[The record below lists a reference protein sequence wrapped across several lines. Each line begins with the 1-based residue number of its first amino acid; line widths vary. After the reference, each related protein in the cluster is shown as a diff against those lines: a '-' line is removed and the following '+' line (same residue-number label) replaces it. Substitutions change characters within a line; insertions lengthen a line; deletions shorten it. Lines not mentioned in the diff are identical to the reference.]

1 MSEPIKILMVEDVV
15 TDAEL
20 MLRELKRAGLRCDS
34 RRVDTQA
41 EYQKQ
46 LEAFRPD
53 VILSDFSMPH
63 FDGMEALRIAA
74 QSYPHIPFIF
84 ISGTLGEEYAVRAL
98 KNGATDFVLKTNLI
112 RLPPSIERAI
122 AEAQTRKARQV
133 LEQQIRES
141 EERFRQLAENISEVF
156 WVHDV
161 ATDDS
166 LYISPAYERVW
177 QSPVGAVKRVHH
189 DWAQSLHPQD
199 RAAVL
204 ELFGQMVKGLKPFDI
219 DYRIVVPDG
228 SVRWIHDRGFP
239 VRDAHGQIY
248 RTAGLAEDVT
258 ESMQLKVALQEQA
271 AGLQR
276 AQLLAKQAHV
286 ITGKAGSF
294 VRWSDTLPLLIG
306 VLPHGVP
313 TDTRAWMQ
321 FIHAE
326 DRANFREKS
335 IDAARTGRRVDVD
348 YRLWRADGELIH
360 VRQVI
365 EPLERKDA
373 DQDEALWFCTI
384 QDVTG
389 QRRVEERVK
398 RLNRV
403 HSVLS
408 GINALIV
415 RIRDREE
422 LCREACH
429 IAVEQGGFTVGWMSV
444 YDAATG
450 MLSPVARAG
459 LSANSVLAEAPVW
472 LTPAGAAATALQ
484 EKRPVFDN
492 DIGSPG
498 RSPANASTAGS
509 GASTLDTL
517 SIRRAAI
524 QMGAKSVIVLPVLV
538 EQKIFGVLTLYAPER
553 DFFDDEE
560 VKLLTQLSADVSFG
574 LEFIAKEEKVDY
586 LAYYDALTGLPNSA
600 LFHDRL
606 TQFLHAAARS
616 AQGVAAIVINLDRFR
631 NLNNSLGRHAG
642 DALLKLVGIRLGE
655 VLREPFS
662 IARTTGDTFAVAI
675 ADLKQ
680 AADVVDL
687 LEDRIFP
694 ALVQPLTLDATEVR
708 LSARAGIALFPS
720 DGADAETLYRNA
732 EAALKHAKSSGE
744 QYLFY
749 APEMNARVAEKVAL
763 ENNLRQAIEREEFV
777 LYYQPKVRIA
787 DGRICGL
794 EALIRWNNPKL
805 GLVPP
810 LRFIPL
816 LEETGLVLQVGAWA
830 LKQAMTDYRALL
842 VKRIACP
849 RIAVNMSPLQLRQK
863 DFAKSVNRAVGWG
876 TDQIEGLELEITESV
891 IMENIENNIA
901 QLKAMQSM
909 GVSIAID
916 DFGTGYSS
924 LAYIAKLPVNTLK
937 VDRSFVLAMNHSAED
952 RNIVSTIISLAHSL
966 DMKVV
971 AEGVETQEQLDL
983 LRGLQCDEMQG
994 YLFSAPLPIAQIEDM
1009 LRRLAG

>member
-1 MSEPIKILMVEDVV
+1 
-15 TDAEL
+15 
-20 MLRELKRAGLRCDS
+20 
-34 RRVDTQA
+34 
-41 EYQKQ
+41 
-46 LEAFRPD
+46 
-53 VILSDFSMPH
+53 
-63 FDGMEALRIAA
+63 
-74 QSYPHIPFIF
+74 
-84 ISGTLGEEYAVRAL
+84 
-98 KNGATDFVLKTNLI
+98 
-112 RLPPSIERAI
+112 
-122 AEAQTRKARQV
+122 
-133 LEQQIRES
+133 
-141 EERFRQLAENISEVF
+141 
-156 WVHDV
+156 
-161 ATDDS
+161 
-166 LYISPAYERVW
+166 
-177 QSPVGAVKRVHH
+177 
-189 DWAQSLHPQD
+189 
-199 RAAVL
+199 
-204 ELFGQMVKGLKPFDI
+204 
-219 DYRIVVPDG
+219 
-228 SVRWIHDRGFP
+228 
-239 VRDAHGQIY
+239 
-248 RTAGLAEDVT
+248 
-258 ESMQLKVALQEQA
+258 
-271 AGLQR
+271 
-276 AQLLAKQAHV
+276 
-286 ITGKAGSF
+286 
-294 VRWSDTLPLLIG
+294 
-306 VLPHGVP
+306 
-313 TDTRAWMQ
+313 
-321 FIHAE
+321 
-326 DRANFREKS
+326 
-335 IDAARTGRRVDVD
+335 
-348 YRLWRADGELIH
+348 
-360 VRQVI
+360 
-365 EPLERKDA
+365 
-373 DQDEALWFCTI
+373 
-384 QDVTG
+384 
-389 QRRVEERVK
+389 
-398 RLNRV
+398 V

-444 YDAATG
+444 YDASTG

-459 LSANSVLAEAPVW
+459 LTANSVLPEAPVW
-472 LTPAGAAATALQ
+472 LTPAGAAASALQ

>member
-1 MSEPIKILMVEDVV
+1 MNEPIKILMVEDAAA
-15 TDAEL
+15 DAEL
-20 MLRELKRAGLRCDS
+20 MLRELKRAGLRCDA
-34 RRVDTQA
+34 RRVDTRA
-41 EYQKQ
+41 EYQTQ
-46 LEAFRPD
+46 LETFRPD
-53 VILSDFSMPH
+53 VILSDFSMPQ

-122 AEAQTRKARQV
+122 AEAQARKARQL

-141 EERFRQLAENISEVF
+141 EERFRQLADNISEVF

-166 LYISPAYERVW
+166 LYVSPAYERVW
-177 QSPVGAVKRVHH
+177 QSPIGAVKRVHQ
-189 DWAQSLHPQD
+189 DWAQSLHAQD
-199 RAAVL
+199 RDAVL
-204 ELFGQMVKGLKPFDI
+204 ALFAEMVRGLKPFDI
-219 DYRIVVPDG
+219 DYRIVLPDG

-239 VRDAHGQIY
+239 VRDANGHIY
-248 RTAGLAEDVT
+248 RTAGLAEDIT
-258 ESMQLKVALQEQA
+258 ESMRLKVALEEQA

-276 AQLLAKQAHV
+276 AQRLAKQAHV
-286 ITGKAGSF
+286 ITGEGGSF
-294 VRWSDTLPLLIG
+294 VRWSETLPLLIG
-306 VLPHGVP
+306 VSPAEVP
-313 TDTRAWMQ
+313 PDTRTWMQ
-321 FIHAE
+321 LIHAE
-326 DRANFREKS
+326 DREIFRGKS
-335 IDAARTGRRVDVD
+335 IEAARSGERVDVD
-348 YRLWRADGELIH
+348 YRLWRTDGELIH

-365 EPLERKDA
+365 EPLERKTA
-373 DQDEALWFCTI
+373 DSREVLWFCTI
-384 QDVTG
+384 QDVTE
-389 QRRVEERVK
+389 QRRAEERIK

-415 RIRDREE
+415 RIRERDE
-422 LCREACH
+422 LCREACR

-444 YDAATG
+444 YDAAKG
-450 MLSPVARAG
+450 MLSPIARAG
-459 LSANSVLAEAPVW
+459 LTADSILADGPLW

-492 DIGSPG
+492 DMSSPG
-498 RSPANASTAGS
+498 QGPQNASPAGS
-509 GASTLDTL
+509 GASALDTL

-524 QMGAKSVIVLPVLV
+524 RMGAKSVIVLPLLV
-538 EQKIFGVLTLYAPER
+538 EQKIFGILTLYAPEQ
-553 DFFDDEE
+553 DFFDEEE
-560 VKLLTQLSADVSFG
+560 VKLLTQLAADVSFG

-616 AQGVAAIVINLDRFR
+616 AEGVAAIVINLDRFR
-631 NLNNSLGRHAG
+631 NLNDSLGRHAG
-642 DALLKLVGIRLGE
+642 DALLKLVGTRLAE

-662 IARTTGDTFAVAI
+662 IARMTADTFAIAI
-675 ADLKQ
+675 ADLKRE
-680 AADVVDL
+680 ADVAGL

-694 ALVQPLTLDATEVR
+694 ALMQPLVLGATEVR
-708 LSARAGIALFPS
+708 VSARAGIALYPS
-720 DGADAETLYRNA
+720 DASDAETLYRNA
-732 EAALKHAKSSGE
+732 EAALKQTKSSGE

-749 APEMNARVAEKVAL
+749 APEMNARVAEKVTL

-816 LEETGLVLQVGAWA
+816 LEETGLILQVGAWA
-830 LKQAMTDYRALL
+830 LKRAMTDYWALSA
-842 VKRIACP
+842 KGIACP

-863 DFAKSVNRAVGWG
+863 DFARSVASAVGS
-876 TDQIEGLELEITESV
+876 DADKIEGLELEITESV
-891 IMENIENNIA
+891 IMENIESNIP

-909 GVSIAID
+909 GVHIAID

-924 LAYIAKLPVNTLK
+924 LAYIAKLPVDTLK
-937 VDRSFVLAMNHSAED
+937 VDRSFVLAMSHSAED

-966 DMKVV
+966 HLKVV
-971 AEGVETQEQLDL
+971 AEGVETQQQLDM
-983 LRGLQCDEMQG
+983 LRALNCDEMQG
-994 YLFSAPLPIAQIEDM
+994 YLFSAPVPVGQIEDM